1 MKKLKFL
8 SFLFSAVLAA
18 SCCGGLSISSGQTV
32 NAEVSSEGEEASPEI
47 FEMFK
52 EYFEERYLSE
62 LYFVE
67 NGENVSTYS
76 YLSGIL
82 DDCTMMLDTDSI
94 DKISEESL
102 RDIVGLSEEELYIK
116 ITLTQYSWRTDGR
129 VTLRFYGMDHEA
141 NYRNAL
147 KIAKYVSDI
156 YSMQPAE
163 MTIGVASGQK
173 DMCIAWDDMTRT
185 D

>member
-1 MKKLKFL
+1 MKKPKFI
-8 SFLFSAVLAA
+8 SILFSAVLAV

-32 NAEVSSEGEEASPEI
+32 NAEVSSDSEEASPEI

-76 YLSGIL
+76 YLSGYL
-82 DDCTMMLDTDSI
+82 DDCSMMLDTDSI

-102 RDIVGLSEEELYIK
+102 RDIVGLSEEALYIK
-116 ITLTQYSWRTDGR
+116 ITLKQYSWRTEGS
-129 VTLRFYGMDHEA
+129 VLLRFYGMTM
-141 NYRNAL
+141 R
-147 KIAKYVSDI
+147 
-156 YSMQPAE
+156 PTTE
-163 MTIGVASGQK
+163 MH
-173 DMCIAWDDMTRT
+173 
-185 D
+185 